1 MLAATNPAVPARPY
15 FLTFVNDELQIVVPR
30 SNDNGGS
37 PITHYELYVD
47 LGDDYT
53 SDFTLLTTL
62 DSSTSTYSAKV
73 EDGLVRAKYYRFMTR
88 AINEIG
94 LYSEYSRFAYIAFG
108 NVPNALSAPIRV
120 NSTET
125 SVTLSWTAP

>member
-1 MLAATNPAVPARPY
+1 VLAATNPAVPARPY

-37 PITHYELYVD
+37 PITYYELYVD
-47 LGDDYT
+47 MGDDYA

-88 AINEIG
+88 AKNEIG

-108 NVPNALSAPIRV
+108 NVPNALSAPIRL

-125 SVTLSWTAP
+125 SVTL

>member
-1 MLAATNPAVPARPY
+1 M
-15 FLTFVNDELQIVVPR
+15 
-30 SNDNGGS
+30 
-37 PITHYELYVD
+37 
-47 LGDDYT
+47 GDDYA

-88 AINEIG
+88 AKNEIG